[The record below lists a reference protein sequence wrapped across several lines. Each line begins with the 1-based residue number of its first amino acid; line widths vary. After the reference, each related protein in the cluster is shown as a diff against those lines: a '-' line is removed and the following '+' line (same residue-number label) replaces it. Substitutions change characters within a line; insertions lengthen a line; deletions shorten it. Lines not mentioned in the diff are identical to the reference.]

1 MLANKGSNIHK
12 ESISDNG
19 VSEESEHQEY
29 QKPLHKP
36 TQTKFTWKTM
46 WQRETFP
53 RLVPAF
59 GLLGKDQC
67 LQYSMKHHI
76 FEIKLYLIKRV

>member
-1 MLANKGSNIHK
+1 MYLLANKGNIHK
-12 ESISDNG
+12 ESTSDNG
-19 VSEESEHQEY
+19 VSEESEHQEC

-46 WQRETFP
+46 WQRDTFP

-59 GLLGKDQC
+59 GLLGKDQS
-67 LQYSMKHHI
+67 LSYSVKHHT
-76 FEIKLYLIKRV
+76 FETE